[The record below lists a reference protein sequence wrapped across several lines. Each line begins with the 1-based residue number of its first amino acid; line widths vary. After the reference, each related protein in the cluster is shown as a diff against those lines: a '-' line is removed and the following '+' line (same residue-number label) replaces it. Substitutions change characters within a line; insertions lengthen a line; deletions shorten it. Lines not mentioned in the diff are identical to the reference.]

1 MTTPKERMSE
11 ERLAQLREMY
21 FNNQGVKNLFAEC
34 IAEIDALRA
43 ELTAARTVED
53 GEVAEVVERQSQLAA
68 YFDGDDVAHIPQAAM
83 VIRAKQAISL
93 LTRLA
98 ASLAA
103 MRERAEFAEAQLR
116 GTNANIAGWLAAR
129 DAQMG
134 RANLAE
140 RQRDEALAALEKAR
154 ADALEEAKS
163 ACLDLT
169 GSDATPTL
177 RPGARMCVRR
187 IDHLKD
193 QTP

>member
-1 MTTPKERMSE
+1 MVDAKQKLQN
-11 ERLAQLREMY
+11 LA
-21 FNNQGVKNLFAEC
+21 
-34 IAEIDALRA
+34 DALVEDIMRSPDEDVLLEALAERFVELRTRA
-43 ELTAARTVED
+43 E
-53 GEVAEVVERQSQLAA
+53 
-68 YFDGDDVAHIPQAAM
+68 
-83 VIRAKQAISL
+83 
-93 LTRLA
+93 
-98 ASLAA
+98 AS
-103 MRERAEFAEAQLR
+103 
-116 GTNANIAGWLAAR
+116 
-129 DAQMG
+129 
-134 RANLAE
+134 E

>member
-1 MTTPKERMSE
+1 MTERMSDGGE
-11 ERLAQLREMY
+11 TELET
-21 FNNQGVKNLFAEC
+21 
-34 IAEIDALRA
+34 ALRWLDQA
-43 ELTAARTVED
+43 
-53 GEVAEVVERQSQLAA
+53 GG
-68 YFDGDDVAHIPQAAM
+68 GDSAPFMPPDWHQHIADL
-83 VIRAKQAISL
+83 I
-93 LTRLA
+93 TRLA
-98 ASLAA
+98 AAERAAREELRTEKTLREAADWALKNTDATKRAEAAERDLAA
-103 MRERAEFAEAQLR
+103 MRERAEKAER
-116 GTNANIAGWLAAR
+116 ERR
-129 DAQMG
+129 DVERCLNPLDAVVHHLG
-134 RANLAE
+134 IEDSFTDPVDAIKAIE